1 MKVKVQK
8 TLCMENILN
17 QGLELAVFGMVTVFS
32 FLTLLILATRVLSLF
47 VRRFHGGEEG
57 IQASTSGLVGESV
70 LVAIVSAAVRQHV
83 KKK

>member
-1 MKVKVQK
+1 
-8 TLCMENILN
+8 MENILN

-32 FLTLLILATRVLSLF
+32 FLTLLIFATRVLSLF
-47 VRRFHGGEEG
+47 VRRFRGGEDG

>member
-1 MKVKVQK
+1 
-8 TLCMENILN
+8 MENILN

-47 VRRFHGGEEG
+47 VRRYHGVEEG
-57 IQASTSGLVGESV
+57 IQASTSGPVGDSV

>member
-1 MKVKVQK
+1 
-8 TLCMENILN
+8 MENILN

-83 KKK
+83 QKK

>member
-1 MKVKVQK
+1 
-8 TLCMENILN
+8 MENILN

-32 FLTLLILATRVLSLF
+32 FLTLLILATRVLSSF
-47 VRRFHGGEEG
+47 VRRFHVGEQG
-57 IQASTSGLVGESV
+57 IQVSPSGPVGESV

>member
-1 MKVKVQK
+1 
-8 TLCMENILN
+8 MENILN

-57 IQASTSGLVGESV
+57 IQASTSGLVGEV
-70 LVAIVSAAVRQHV
+70 LVAVVSAAVRQHV

>member
-1 MKVKVQK
+1 
-8 TLCMENILN
+8 MENILN
-17 QGLELAVFGMVTVFS
+17 QGLELAVFGMVIVFS

-57 IQASTSGLVGESV
+57 IQASTSGLVGEV
-70 LVAIVSAAVRQHV
+70 LVAVVSAAVRQHV

>member
-1 MKVKVQK
+1 
-8 TLCMENILN
+8 MENILN

-32 FLTLLILATRVLSLF
+32 FLTLLILATRVLSVF
-47 VRRFHGGEEG
+47 VRRFHGGEEW

-70 LVAIVSAAVRQHV
+70 LEAIVSAAVRQHV